1 MWLSSDT
8 SSDVVCRRGCYFITE
23 TRLTFTPA
31 VSLTCYVAFLN
42 LVSYLKFFWAFYETS
57 YLANIVSF
65 YLTFF
70 LGHTHAHR
78 CTYAY
83 IRHSYWHSIRRS
95 HNILWRLGPL
105 GLGAQACWAGGK
117 AGTSIY
123 SVRVF
128 CCELANP
135 PISIGHVLSEMANKL
150 AMMLT
155 CGSVGPWV
163 RPCVRACLCVC
174 ACLWNLRL
182 SLCVCACMWA
192 PAGLCMCVCACLGAC
207 LSLSVCVCVCACV
220 RLCAR
225 GSVCVCAC
233 AHVRAC
239 ADGYEFV
246 SVPAVCRN
254 VEKGEEALVKS
265 SRE

>member
-174 ACLWNLRL
+174 VCV
-182 SLCVCACMWA
+182 SLESASESVCVCVRACGR
-192 PAGLCMCVCACLGAC
+192 PRVCVCVCVRVWVRVCLC
-207 LSLSVCVCVCACV
+207 LSVCVCACV

-225 GSVCVCAC
+225 GSVCVCMC
-233 AHVRAC
+233 ARARMR
-239 ADGYEFV
+239 GRV
-246 SVPAVCRN
+246 
-254 VEKGEEALVKS
+254 
-265 SRE
+265 

>member
-174 ACLWNLRL
+174 VCV
-182 SLCVCACMWA
+182 SLESASESVCVCACMWA

-225 GSVCVCAC
+225 GSVCVCVCMC
-233 AHVRAC
+233 ARARMR
-239 ADGYEFV
+239 GRV
-246 SVPAVCRN
+246 
-254 VEKGEEALVKS
+254 
-265 SRE
+265 